1 MAGKGV
7 TIEGLNETIKGFKDF
22 NEKVSKNQ
30 GIGDRLAGNQYKN
43 DVQAKVTEIGLYN
56 TGDYHRS
63 IHVEPTSGT
72 FEDSGGKY
80 VVVGTDNVAARQHE
94 FGGVIKAKNAPY
106 LVFQTEDGVWH
117 KVKAVTQPPHPHFQP
132 ALDEN
137 REKYLK
143 IMKEALL
150 R

>member
-1 MAGKGV
+1 MSYEGI
-7 TIEGLNETIKGFKDF
+7 TIEGLSETIKGFQDF
-22 NEKVSKNQ
+22 NEKIAKNQ

-43 DVQAKVTEIGLYN
+43 DVQEMITSIGLYKK
-56 TGDYHRS
+56 GDYRRS

-72 FEDSGGKY
+72 FEDSGEKY

-106 LVFQTEDGVWH
+106 LVFQTDDGAWH
-117 KVKAVTQPPHPHFQP
+117 TVKSVTQPPHPHFRP
-132 ALDEN
+132 ALEQN
-137 REKYLK
+137 RDNYIK
-143 IMKEALL
+143 IMKEAMF